1 MKNKDDLTTGL
12 FRMSALIYA
21 NNNDGIISS
30 KQICKNVIEDSLI
43 KISKTAI
50 SLSEL
55 MLYIQ
60 KNYGGLSFSYKELE
74 DIIDTPKYK
83 EYFDSYIDNG
93 VKKVSLNGK
102 RRITLENLP
111 KVKTLQTYIE
121 EYIANNGI
129 DPNKI
134 EIFRQF
140 FYSVFTTNLTAFK
153 KLLQEDCS
161 IDMPDE
167 SYSEEDR
174 LLINNFLNSEDPEK
188 NRAIYNFASSALEF
202 CMMTNKKN
210 TTLESN
216 NLKNKNLYLDTN
228 IIFRAIGLN
237 GEDRKI
243 RAQSFLYNIARSNL
257 QQHIFITKKTEQ
269 EFKDTLSYQ
278 LERLEDALKPTLNVN
293 PKVYNEFIMIDGI
306 FKFYFKWRVGRSNSS
321 IELFKAHILASYE
334 TLKETYKI
342 TKDSMVPF
350 DENNETIKENISTY
364 ASSLRN
370 FDPEKQF
377 TASEIDAYNVMW
389 IEHKRRN
396 LNNDIFDTK
405 DFLISSDQ
413 ALRIWD
419 YNRNSNDVPIVM
431 LPSQWLSLILRYL
444 SRTDDDYKSFVCFLN
459 MKVNNIVMSEEQLLY
474 AIEGISE
481 TTSDILQQKHLI
493 TELIK
498 SDYQK
503 ELCNLSS
510 TEIIEK
516 TKSFAQTE
524 QEKIINSLE
533 KNKAQNED
541 NISQLEKL
549 NRTQSIEIE
558 ELKTEKA
565 KLQASHKTELAQK
578 DYEIHQ
584 QRKIIDEQKLK
595 GWRIP
600 RFIFLL
606 IWAILLIAILAL
618 CFIYKSKDWN
628 YIGKLIIWIDSLGDT
643 LQEIAKNV
651 AFGIYIIL
659 VLLNVYLWIALF
671 SVKHYEER
679 KDWIKKAVVNLWKNK
694 IK

>member
-30 KQICKNVIEDSLI
+30 KQICKKVIEDSLI
-43 KISKTAI
+43 KISTTAI
-50 SLSEL
+50 PLSEL

-60 KNYGGLSFSYKELE
+60 ENYGGLSFSYEELE
-74 DIIDTPKYK
+74 NIIDTPKYK
-83 EYFDSYIDNG
+83 EHFDSYIDNDI
-93 VKKVSLNGK
+93 KMVSLNGK

-111 KVKTLQTYIE
+111 KVKNLQTYIE
-121 EYIANNGI
+121 EYISNNGI

-140 FYSVFTTNLTAFK
+140 FYGVFTTNLSAYK
-153 KLLQEDCS
+153 KLLQEDYS
-161 IDMPDE
+161 IDVPEE

-174 LLINNFLNSEDPEK
+174 LLINGFLNSEDPEK
-188 NRAIYNFASSALEF
+188 NKAIYNFASSALEF

-210 TTLESN
+210 TTLEFN

-243 RAQSFLYNIARSNL
+243 RTRSFLRNITRSNL

-269 EFKDTLSYQ
+269 EFRETLSYQ
-278 LERLEDALKPTLNVN
+278 LERLEDALKPTPNVN
-293 PKVYNEFIMIDGI
+293 PKVYNEFITIDGMY
-306 FKFYFKWRVGRSNSS
+306 KLYFKWKAGRSNSS

-350 DENNETIKENISTY
+350 NENNETIKENISAY
-364 ASSLRN
+364 ASSIRK

-377 TASEIDAYNVMW
+377 IASEIDAYNIMW
-389 IEHKRRN
+389 IEYKRGDS
-396 LNNDIFDTK
+396 NNDIFNTK
-405 DFLISSDQ
+405 DFIISSDQ

-419 YNRNSNDVPIVM
+419 YNRNSNEAPIVM

-459 MKVNNIVMSEEQLLY
+459 MKVNSSVMSEEQLLY

-493 TELIK
+493 TQLIK

-503 ELCNLSS
+503 KLCNLSS

-516 TKSFAQTE
+516 TKLFAQTE
-524 QEKIINSLE
+524 QDKIINSLE
-533 KNKAQNED
+533 KK
-541 NISQLEKL
+541 
-549 NRTQSIEIE
+549 
-558 ELKTEKA
+558 
-565 KLQASHKTELAQK
+565 
-578 DYEIHQ
+578 
-584 QRKIIDEQKLK
+584 
-595 GWRIP
+595 
-600 RFIFLL
+600 
-606 IWAILLIAILAL
+606 
-618 CFIYKSKDWN
+618 
-628 YIGKLIIWIDSLGDT
+628 
-643 LQEIAKNV
+643 
-651 AFGIYIIL
+651 
-659 VLLNVYLWIALF
+659 
-671 SVKHYEER
+671 
-679 KDWIKKAVVNLWKNK
+679 
-694 IK
+694 

>member
-30 KQICKNVIEDSLI
+30 KQICKKVIEDSLI
-43 KISKTAI
+43 KISTTAI
-50 SLSEL
+50 PLSEL

-60 KNYGGLSFSYKELE
+60 ENYGGLSFSYEELE
-74 DIIDTPKYK
+74 NIIDTPKYK
-83 EYFDSYIDNG
+83 EHFDSYIDNDI
-93 VKKVSLNGK
+93 KMVSLNGK

-111 KVKTLQTYIE
+111 KVKNLQTYIE
-121 EYIANNGI
+121 EYISNNGI

-140 FYSVFTTNLTAFK
+140 FYGVFTTNLSAYK
-153 KLLQEDCS
+153 KLLQEDYS
-161 IDMPDE
+161 IDVPEE

-174 LLINNFLNSEDPEK
+174 LLINGFLNSEDPEK
-188 NRAIYNFASSALEF
+188 NKAIYNFASSALEF

-210 TTLESN
+210 TTLEFN

-243 RAQSFLYNIARSNL
+243 RTRSFLRNIARSNL

-269 EFKDTLSYQ
+269 EFRETLSYQ
-278 LERLEDALKPTLNVN
+278 LERLEDALKPTPNVN
-293 PKVYNEFIMIDGI
+293 PKVYNEFITIDGI
-306 FKFYFKWRVGRSNSS
+306 YKLYFKWKAGRSNSS

-350 DENNETIKENISTY
+350 NENNETIKENISAY
-364 ASSLRN
+364 ASSIRK

-377 TASEIDAYNVMW
+377 IASEIDAYNIMW
-389 IEHKRRN
+389 IEYKRGDS
-396 LNNDIFDTK
+396 NNDIFNTK
-405 DFLISSDQ
+405 DFIISSDQ

-419 YNRNSNDVPIVM
+419 YNRNSNEAPIVM

-459 MKVNNIVMSEEQLLY
+459 MKVNSSVMSEEQLLY

-493 TELIK
+493 TQLIK

-503 ELCNLSS
+503 KLCNLSS

-524 QEKIINSLE
+524 QDKIINSLE

-541 NISQLEKL
+541 NISQLEEI
-549 NRTQSIEIE
+549 NRTQSTEIE
-558 ELKTEKA
+558 KLKTEKTE
-565 KLQASHKTELAQK
+565 LQESHKIELEQK
-578 DYEIHQ
+578 DSEIS
-584 QRKIIDEQKLK
+584 RLESTIEEQKLK
-595 GWRIP
+595 NWKRP
-600 RFIFLL
+600 RFIFILMVS
-606 IWAILLIAILAL
+606 ILLIAILTL
-618 CFIYKSKDWN
+618 CFIYKSENWN
-628 YIGKLIIWIDSLGDT
+628 IISKLITWIDSLDDT
-643 LQEIAKNV
+643 QKEIAKSIT
-651 AFGIYIIL
+651 FGTYSIL
-659 VLLNVYLWIALF
+659 VLLVAYSWVALF
-671 SVKHYEER
+671 SVKNYKNR
-679 KDWIKKAVVNLWKNK
+679 KGWLKKVAINLWNH
-694 IK
+694 IS

>member
-30 KQICKNVIEDSLI
+30 KQICKKVIEDSLI
-43 KISKTAI
+43 KISTTAI
-50 SLSEL
+50 PLSEL

-60 KNYGGLSFSYKELE
+60 ENYGGLSFSYEELE
-74 DIIDTPKYK
+74 NIIDTPKYK
-83 EYFDSYIDNG
+83 EHFDSYIDNDI
-93 VKKVSLNGK
+93 KMVSLNGK

-111 KVKTLQTYIE
+111 KVKNLQTYIE
-121 EYIANNGI
+121 EYISNNGI

-140 FYSVFTTNLTAFK
+140 FYGVFTTNLSAYK
-153 KLLQEDCS
+153 KLLQEDYS
-161 IDMPDE
+161 IDVPEE

-174 LLINNFLNSEDPEK
+174 LLINGFLNSEDPEK
-188 NRAIYNFASSALEF
+188 NKAIYNFASSALEF

-210 TTLESN
+210 TTLEFN

-243 RAQSFLYNIARSNL
+243 RTRSFLRNIARSNL

-269 EFKDTLSYQ
+269 EFRETLSYQ
-278 LERLEDALKPTLNVN
+278 LERLEDALKPTPNVN
-293 PKVYNEFIMIDGI
+293 PKVYNEFITIDGI
-306 FKFYFKWRVGRSNSS
+306 YKLYFKWKAGRSNSS

-350 DENNETIKENISTY
+350 NENNETIKENISAY
-364 ASSLRN
+364 ASSIRK

-377 TASEIDAYNVMW
+377 IASEIDAYNIMW
-389 IEHKRRN
+389 IEYKRGDS
-396 LNNDIFDTK
+396 NNDIFNTK
-405 DFLISSDQ
+405 DFIISSDQ

-419 YNRNSNDVPIVM
+419 YNRNSNEAPIVM

-459 MKVNNIVMSEEQLLY
+459 MKVNSSVMSEEQLLY

-493 TELIK
+493 TQLIK

-503 ELCNLSS
+503 KLCNLSS

-524 QEKIINSLE
+524 QDKIINS
-533 KNKAQNED
+533 
-541 NISQLEKL
+541 
-549 NRTQSIEIE
+549 
-558 ELKTEKA
+558 
-565 KLQASHKTELAQK
+565 
-578 DYEIHQ
+578 
-584 QRKIIDEQKLK
+584 
-595 GWRIP
+595 
-600 RFIFLL
+600 F
-606 IWAILLIAILAL
+606 
-618 CFIYKSKDWN
+618 
-628 YIGKLIIWIDSLGDT
+628 
-643 LQEIAKNV
+643 
-651 AFGIYIIL
+651 
-659 VLLNVYLWIALF
+659 
-671 SVKHYEER
+671 
-679 KDWIKKAVVNLWKNK
+679 
-694 IK
+694 

>member
-30 KQICKNVIEDSLI
+30 KQICKKVIEDSLI
-43 KISKTAI
+43 KISTTAI
-50 SLSEL
+50 PLSEL

-60 KNYGGLSFSYKELE
+60 ENYGGLSFSYEELE
-74 DIIDTPKYK
+74 NIIDTPKYK
-83 EYFDSYIDNG
+83 EHFDSYIDND
-93 VKKVSLNGK
+93 VKIVSLNEK

-111 KVKTLQTYIE
+111 KVKNLQTYIE

-140 FYSVFTTNLTAFK
+140 FYGVFTTNLSAYK
-153 KLLQEDCS
+153 KLLQENYS
-161 IDMPDE
+161 IDVPDE

-174 LLINNFLNSEDPEK
+174 LLINGFLNSEDPEK
-188 NRAIYNFASSALEF
+188 NKAIYNFASSALEF

-210 TTLESN
+210 TTLEFN

-243 RAQSFLYNIARSNL
+243 RTRSFLSNIARSNL

-269 EFKDTLSYQ
+269 EFRETLSYQ
-278 LERLEDALKPTLNVN
+278 LERLEDALKPTPNVN
-293 PKVYNEFIMIDGI
+293 PKVYNEFITIDGI
-306 FKFYFKWRVGRSNSS
+306 YKLYFKWKAGRSNSS
-321 IELFKAHILASYE
+321 IELFKAQILASYE
-334 TLKETYKI
+334 SLKETYKI

-350 DENNETIKENISTY
+350 NENNEVIKENISTY

-377 TASEIDAYNVMW
+377 TASEIDAYNIMW
-389 IEHKRRN
+389 IEHKREN
-396 LNNDIFDTK
+396 LNNDIFNTK

-419 YNRNSNDVPIVM
+419 YNRNSNDAPIVM

-459 MKVNNIVMSEEQLLY
+459 MKVNSSAMSEEQLLY

-503 ELCNLSS
+503 ELRNLSS

-524 QEKIINSLE
+524 QDKIINSLV
-533 KNKAQNED
+533 KNKAQNEG
-541 NISQLEKL
+541 NISQLEEI
-549 NRTQSIEIE
+549 NRTQSAEIE
-558 ELKTEKA
+558 KLKTEKTE
-565 KLQASHKTELAQK
+565 LQESHKIELEQK
-578 DYEIHQ
+578 DSEISQ
-584 QRKIIDEQKLK
+584 LEGTIEEQKLK
-595 GWRIP
+595 NWKSP
-600 RFIFLL
+600 RFILLL
-606 IWAILLIAILAL
+606 IYSIILIVILVL
-618 CFIYKSKDWN
+618 CFIYKAENWN
-628 YIGKLIIWIDSLGDT
+628 IISGLIKWVDSLEDT
-643 LQEIAKNV
+643 PKDIAKTVIYV
-651 AFGIYIIL
+651 AYSIL
-659 VLLNVYLWIALF
+659 VFFNMYAWF
-671 SVKHYEER
+671 SLISIKEYKER
-679 KDWIKKAVVNLWKNK
+679 KGWLKNVFLKLWHR
-694 IK
+694 ID

>member
-30 KQICKNVIEDSLI
+30 KQICKKVIEDSLI
-43 KISKTAI
+43 KISTTAI
-50 SLSEL
+50 PLSEL

-60 KNYGGLSFSYKELE
+60 ENYGGLSFSYEELE
-74 DIIDTPKYK
+74 NIIDTPKYK
-83 EYFDSYIDNG
+83 EHFDSYIDNDI
-93 VKKVSLNGK
+93 KMVSLNGK

-111 KVKTLQTYIE
+111 KVKNLQTYIE
-121 EYIANNGI
+121 EYISNNGI

-140 FYSVFTTNLTAFK
+140 FYGVFTTNLSAYK
-153 KLLQEDCS
+153 KLLQEDYS
-161 IDMPDE
+161 IDVPEE

-174 LLINNFLNSEDPEK
+174 LLINGFLNSEDPEK
-188 NRAIYNFASSALEF
+188 NKAIYNFASSALEF

-210 TTLESN
+210 TTLEFN

-243 RAQSFLYNIARSNL
+243 RTRSFLRNIARSNL

-269 EFKDTLSYQ
+269 EFRETLSYQ
-278 LERLEDALKPTLNVN
+278 LERLEDALKPTPNVN
-293 PKVYNEFIMIDGI
+293 PKVYNEFITIDGI
-306 FKFYFKWRVGRSNSS
+306 YKLYFKWKAGRSNSS

-350 DENNETIKENISTY
+350 NENNETIKENISAY
-364 ASSLRN
+364 ASSIRK

-377 TASEIDAYNVMW
+377 IASEIDAYNIMW
-389 IEHKRRN
+389 IEYKRGDS
-396 LNNDIFDTK
+396 NNDIFNTK
-405 DFLISSDQ
+405 DFIISSDQ

-419 YNRNSNDVPIVM
+419 YNRNSNEAPIVM

-459 MKVNNIVMSEEQLLY
+459 MKVNSSVMSEEQLLY

-493 TELIK
+493 TQLIK

-503 ELCNLSS
+503 KLCNLSS

-524 QEKIINSLE
+524 QDKIINSLE

-541 NISQLEKL
+541 NISQLEEI
-549 NRTQSIEIE
+549 NRAESTSECNIT
-558 ELKTEKA
+558 K
-565 KLQASHKTELAQK
+565 
-578 DYEIHQ
+578 Y
-584 QRKIIDEQKLK
+584 
-595 GWRIP
+595 
-600 RFIFLL
+600 F
-606 IWAILLIAILAL
+606 
-618 CFIYKSKDWN
+618 
-628 YIGKLIIWIDSLGDT
+628 
-643 LQEIAKNV
+643 
-651 AFGIYIIL
+651 
-659 VLLNVYLWIALF
+659 
-671 SVKHYEER
+671 
-679 KDWIKKAVVNLWKNK
+679 
-694 IK
+694 